1 MANVNKLQAFL
12 YLLMR
17 DELPT
22 GAVVKVVNQV
32 TAITECATS
41 LPPEEVTYTSEH
53 LAAYAKQLA
62 ERLLSTP
69 PSNDPGFR
77 LS

>member
-32 TAITECATS
+32 TAM
-41 LPPEEVTYTSEH
+41 PPEEVTYTSEH